1 MRSQVALR
9 QGLVDGF
16 SDTDS
21 VITVF
26 SWHPLC
32 QAFPLA
38 HYDLSR
44 VMIRYWTN
52 FAATGDPNGSGLPE
66 CPACGPNG
74 HDTCC
79 SADATIHRIVCRM
92 PGQVDEYS
100 IV

>member
-1 MRSQVALR
+1 M
-9 QGLVDGF
+9 
-16 SDTDS
+16 
-21 VITVF
+21 
-26 SWHPLC
+26 
-32 QAFPLA
+32 
-38 HYDLSR
+38 SR

-74 HDTCC
+74 QRYMLLGGC
-79 SADATIHRIVCRM
+79 TIHRIVCRM

>member
-1 MRSQVALR
+1 MRRQVALR

-26 SWHPLC
+26 RGIPYAKPSRW
-32 QAFPLA
+32 A

-66 CPACGPNG
+66 CPACGSNG
-74 HDTCC
+74 QRYMLLSGCHDT
-79 SADATIHRIVCRM
+79 SDSMSYARSSR
-92 PGQVDEYS
+92 
-100 IV
+100 

>member
-1 MRSQVALR
+1 MCRQVVLR

-26 SWHPLC
+26 RGDPLC

-74 HDTCC
+74 QRYMLLGGCHDT
-79 SADATIHRIVCRM
+79 SDSMSYARSSR
-92 PGQVDEYS
+92 
-100 IV
+100 